1 MFLPSIIAALS
12 ARRGSGVSIK
22 IMSMV
27 FERYPNGGGEML
39 LALSLADFAEDD
51 GTRVYPSIKQ
61 LAEKTRQS
69 ERTVQYQLRKM
80 EEAGWLI
87 LVNSGNGGRNQR
99 REYVISPQWIKG
111 ADIAP
116 VQSTTVKGATDDV
129 KGANDSIKGCNG
141 LHPHIP
147 TNNPSIPIKEPSGA
161 PAARVASY
169 SVADLV
175 AFGVDDQVATEFLA
189 IRKRKRAPFTAL
201 ALEGFQR
208 EAAKASM
215 TLDAVLRKCVERGW
229 QGFEAAWVA
238 EHGHTGRQPTNA
250 DRNADWNARMSQA
263 IADATEPKR
272 QPMKDMGVIDAIS

>member
-1 MFLPSIIAALS
+1 M
-12 ARRGSGVSIK
+12 SIK

-69 ERTVQYQLRKM
+69 PRTVQYQLRKM

-99 REYVISPQWIKG
+99 REYVINPAWIKG

-116 VQSTTVKGATDDV
+116 VQSTTLKDATDDT
-129 KGANDSIKGCNG
+129 KGAIHDIKGCNG

-147 TNNPSIPIKEPSGA
+147 INNPSIPINKPSKRARDDSSHFEAFWSAYPNTPRRVAKSKCLQLWKARSLDTVADDILSHVKAMSTTKQWLGGYEPAPLTYLNQRRWEDGIPA
-161 PAARVASY
+161 NPAAQGATKHGNFNQQDYHSGVA
-169 SVADLV
+169 ADGS
-175 AFGVDDQVATEFLA
+175 F
-189 IRKRKRAPFTAL
+189 
-201 ALEGFQR
+201 
-208 EAAKASM
+208 
-215 TLDAVLRKCVERGW
+215 
-229 QGFEAAWVA
+229 
-238 EHGHTGRQPTNA
+238 
-250 DRNADWNARMSQA
+250 
-263 IADATEPKR
+263 
-272 QPMKDMGVIDAIS
+272 